1 MEIMFESNDLSRR
14 EEAALCSKPSKKK
27 VRIRLEQRIQ
37 RLHVKN
43 TVFSSERQGVF
54 STVCKNKFESDLEQK
69 MGVKWPNGK
78 GGSML

>member
-14 EEAALCSKPSKKK
+14 EEATLCSKPSKKK

-43 TVFSSERQGVF
+43 TVQWYFHQKDKVF
-54 STVCKNKFESDLEQK
+54 SALYAETNLKVTWSRRWE
-69 MGVKWPNGK
+69 
-78 GGSML
+78 